1 MAYNTVLCAKSGTP
15 KHPPEHQQ
23 QQDTVYTFVIR
34 VLYILYFSKG
44 ANKGSEQLKDESET
58 KTECIATK
66 KTVEIVFIFFGMV
79 GMLYLF
85 SVFTQQGDDKKGSE
99 SAEQ

>member
-1 MAYNTVLCAKSGTP
+1 MQSLVHQ

-66 KTVEIVFIFFGMV
+66 KTVEIVFIFFGMERKGS

-85 SVFTQQGDDKKGSE
+85 PVFTQQGDDKKGSE